1 MGDLEEKLLKDWD
14 KKPLTWWRFTDDIFI
29 FIVMAAWW
37 KRTWKVFRISELLP
51 SQKKVYDQLFM
62 GGDKFSRCFSQEK
75 NDQLA
80 TDLYIKLTDTH
91 QYLHA
96 CSFHVYYVKQSIPYS
111 QALGLK

>member
-1 MGDLEEKLLKDWD
+1 MVAIYRWYFYFYCYGSM
-14 KKPLTWWRFTDDIFI
+14 
-29 FIVMAAWW
+29 V
-37 KRTWKVFRISELLP
+37 KRTSKVFRISELLP

-96 CSFHVYYVKQSIPYS
+96 CSFHVYYAKQSIPYS
-111 QALGLK
+111 QALSLK